1 MKKEYFLILL
11 FLLGFHLSCSKKE
24 VDTSKV
30 DMMLHVTDSLL
41 EEISAFQIELIDSVY
56 HISGKR
62 LVDIGPN
69 GKLSA
74 KDSLD
79 FYTLLQDISI
89 KLRDIYQ
96 YSHKEILF
104 SHYQLES
111 IKEDIVK
118 AGEINVQLNEELI
131 IEADVLKLL
140 EQRVDSSILLMN
152 ESFNRIY
159 KFLGDT
165 LSLTLITDSVK

>member
-1 MKKEYFLILL
+1 MKKEYFLILV
-11 FLLGFHLSCSKKE
+11 FLLCFSLACSKKE
-24 VDTSKV
+24 VNTSKV
-30 DMMLHVTDSLL
+30 DMMLKVTDSLL

-56 HISGKR
+56 HISGKK
-62 LVDIGPN
+62 LIDIGPN
-69 GKLSA
+69 GQLSA
-74 KDSLD
+74 KDSLE
-79 FYTLLQDISI
+79 FYLLLQDISR

-111 IKEDIVK
+111 IKEDILK
-118 AGEINVQLNEELI
+118 AGEINAQLNEELNT
-131 IEADVLKLL
+131 EADVMKLL

-152 ESFNRIY
+152 ESINQIY

-165 LSLTLITDSVK
+165 LSLTLITDSV